1 MIDDGDGGG
10 RVSLPLGRGM
20 DRRGPVGEITSEGE
34 WEGENEVVVCVCRV
48 LCERYR
54 VRREN

>member
-1 MIDDGDGGG
+1 M
-10 RVSLPLGRGM
+10 PLGRGM
-20 DRRGPVGEITSEGE
+20 DRRGPIGEITSEGE